1 MKDRLLMSLVIVAG
15 CAIVARGQASPLRL
29 QVDGGFVTLHADNVP
44 VRTILA
50 EWARLGGARIVNGDR
65 IAGAPV
71 TLDLERVPERQALD
85 IILRG
90 VSGYML
96 ATREP
101 GAVGA
106 SIFDRIVILP
116 TSIAPPTPAPA
127 FGSIVPGAQPIG
139 VGNVAPRIQ
148 GADRTD
154 DATEISGVPSELNRA
169 VPVPRPA
176 EVPRQS
182 PIGMP
187 GAVEATPSGAPRS
200 FPAAQPPVVSTPSNP
215 FGVPTGSSAR
225 PGEIVAVPQIP
236 VGDSSPDPNRPGSTV
251 VK

>member
-1 MKDRLLMSLVIVAG
+1 MKYDVMKDRLLISLVIVVG
-15 CAIVARGQASPLRL
+15 CAVVARGQTSPLLL
-29 QVDGGFVTLHADNVP
+29 QVDGGLVTLHAHNVP

-65 IAGAPV
+65 VAGAPV

-101 GAVGA
+101 GAVG
-106 SIFDRIVILP
+106 SSNFDRIVILP
-116 TSIAPPTPAPA
+116 TSMAPPNPVPA
-127 FGSIVPGAQPIG
+127 FAIVPGAQPI
-139 VGNVAPRIQ
+139 APRIQ
-148 GADRTD
+148 GADRPD
-154 DATEISGVPSELNRA
+154 DVTEISGVPSDLNRA

-187 GAVEATPSGAPRS
+187 GAVQVPPAGA

-236 VGDSSPDPNRPGSTV
+236 VGDSSPDPNRPGSTGI
-251 VK
+251 K